1 MKKIIAALILSGY
14 AFTAQA
20 GTVQVKTCD
29 ASVIVGMDDQPVQT
43 LGFKPQFAII
53 ADNGK
58 SFTVV
63 QGKNVMTSPE
73 LTQVKAGI
81 WRAVSREGFVYIKRG
96 GSYQISQDAT
106 TWLYYD
112 GCVKP

>member
-14 AFTAQA
+14 VFTAQA
-20 GTVQVKTCD
+20 GNVQVKSCD

-43 LGFKPQFAII
+43 LAFKPKFAVV

-63 QGKNVMTSPE
+63 QGNNVLTSPA
-73 LTQVKAGI
+73 LTQVKPGI
-81 WRAVSREGFVYIKRG
+81 RRAVNREGIIYIKRG